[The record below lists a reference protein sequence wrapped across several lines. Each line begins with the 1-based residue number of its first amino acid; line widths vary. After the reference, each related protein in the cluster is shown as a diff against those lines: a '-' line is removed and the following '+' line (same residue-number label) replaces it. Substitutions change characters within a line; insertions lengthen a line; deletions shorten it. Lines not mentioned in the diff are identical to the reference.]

1 VTEVPEHLLKRSRDR
16 RAALG
21 LGGGDGGD
29 AGGGGEAAP
38 AAAAAD
44 SGSSVEPAAAAARPA
59 AVAPVEAE
67 VAPAKPVPSYVRA
80 SLERKKIPLW
90 VMPVLAFLPLWAIMY
105 VNTLSKP
112 RSTVPTQL
120 AAGATAYAN
129 RCQGCHQADGSG
141 GAGRPLYA
149 AADGGG
155 VITTFPY
162 IADQLQ
168 FVWLGSAGTG
178 DAGTPY
184 GNPDKPGGQHKVLS
198 YDGKTQMPFFR
209 GSITQTELLEIVR
222 HERETFG
229 GEKVPAAQ
237 ISPTGAL
244 LWPNKT
250 PLLNASGVLV
260 DPDGNPMFD
269 DTGHLVNKALLE
281 SADATT
287 SAPAS

>member
-1 VTEVPEHLLKRSRDR
+1 MTEVPEHLLKRSRDR

-29 AGGGGEAAP
+29 AGGGGDAP
-38 AAAAAD
+38 AAASDA
-44 SGSSVEPAAAAARPA
+44 GTSVEPAAAAARPA
-59 AVAPVEAE
+59 AVAPVEE
-67 VAPAKPVPSYVRA
+67 PVAPPKPVPSYVRA
-80 SLERKKIPLW
+80 SLQRKKIPIW

-112 RSTVPTQL
+112 RSTVPSQL
-120 AAGATAYAN
+120 EAGATDYAN
-129 RCQGCHQADGSG
+129 RCQSCHQADGSG

-149 AADGGG
+149 AAEGGG
-155 VITTFPY
+155 VLTTFPY

-178 DAGTPY
+178 AAGTPY
-184 GNPDKPGGQHKVLS
+184 GSKDKPGGQHKVLS
-198 YDGKTQMPFFR
+198 YDGKTLMPTFK

-229 GEKVPAAQ
+229 GEKVPADQ
-237 ISPTGAL
+237 IGPAGEL
-244 LWPNKT
+244 LWPNKL
-250 PLLNASGVLV
+250 PVLNASGVLQ

-269 DTGHLVNKALLE
+269 ADGKLVNTGLLE
-281 SADATT
+281 SPDASTT
-287 SAPAS
+287 APPS